1 MMGGTGE
8 WLVMGGLGKWVG
20 GDGRVVMGGTDWVGG
35 RYWLGGWV
43 SGW

>member
-1 MMGGTGE
+1 MVIGGSD
-8 WLVMGGLGKWVG
+8 WVG